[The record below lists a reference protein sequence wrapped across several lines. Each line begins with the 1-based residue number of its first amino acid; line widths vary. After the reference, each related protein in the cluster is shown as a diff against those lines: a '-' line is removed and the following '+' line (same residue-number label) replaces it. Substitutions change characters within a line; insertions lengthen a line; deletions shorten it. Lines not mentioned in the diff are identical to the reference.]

1 MRLTCG
7 YEELRDAVE
16 SLAKIP
22 AHNEQL
28 SLVEIRGTPGFLAES
43 GMVVLSRTTEVGS
56 AIVTFRA
63 QVEAGGDCVVDA
75 GTLRKFVDSGKPGK
89 KQTWDGVQLSAAASM
104 LTVKIGGCFAEI
116 PQRSGD
122 APLLPFRGDEEQLWY
137 GCPAGLLLQVAQRV
151 GYVKAKGGANAS
163 SISGREWGN
172 CLLLRVTEGGLL
184 RAEMSDGHR
193 AVGRTFVDL
202 PLACPVPTPATDLQG
217 IGVVVPADL
226 VRWADGFVDGK
237 PFNLAFDGEW
247 LRLRVGKQLAAVRA
261 VAVIYP
267 NIRRAIPKEDLSC
280 WALVGEQQLRAAA
293 VRATLSGADW
303 VGLNSCDSGVRFFSA
318 DGAGQKYVEDVPAEV
333 GGDWAAVDEK
343 DVVDVTYFAQ
353 AVEGLRCVGERVKV
367 GFAGPNKIALFS
379 REKQEQGAD
388 EFCLV
393 APRRN

>member
-1 MRLTCG
+1 MLLTC
-7 YEELRDAVE
+7 EHDALNDAVE

-22 AHNEQL
+22 TRNEL
-28 SLVEIRGTPGFLAES
+28 PSLVEIRGTPGFLAES
-43 GMVVLSRTTEVGS
+43 GTVVLARTTEVGS
-56 AIVTFRA
+56 ALVTLPA
-63 QVEAGGDCVVDA
+63 QVEVAGSCVVDA
-75 GTLRKFVDSGKPGK
+75 ETLRKFVGSGKPRKGEGG
-89 KQTWDGVQLSAAASM
+89 GVQLRASST
-104 LTVKIGGCFAEI
+104 LLAVKIGGCSAEV
-116 PQRSGD
+116 PQRSSD
-122 APLLPFRGDEEQLWY
+122 SALSFQDVDQQWY
-137 GCPAGLLLQVAQRV
+137 ACPAGLLLQVAQRV
-151 GYVKAKGGANAS
+151 GYAKAKGGKNAS
-163 SISGREWGN
+163 SIVGREWGN
-172 CLLLRVTEGGLL
+172 CLLLRVMEGGLL

-247 LRLRVGKQLAAVRA
+247 LRLRVGGKQLAAVRA

-303 VGLNSCDSGVRFFSA
+303 VGINSCDSGVRFFSA

-367 GFAGPNKIALFS
+367 GFAGPNKMALFS

-393 APRRN
+393 APRRR

>member
-1 MRLTCG
+1 MDAACEHDVLS
-7 YEELRDAVE
+7 DAVE
-16 SLAKIP
+16 ALAKIP
-22 AHNEQL
+22 THNEL
-28 SLVEIRGTPGFLAES
+28 MSVLEIRGVPGFLTD
-43 GMVVLSRTTEVGS
+43 GGTVVLSRTTEEGS
-56 AIVTFRA
+56 ALVTLPA
-63 QVEAGGDCVVDA
+63 QVEREGSCAVDA
-75 GTLRKFVDSGKPGK
+75 GVLRKFVGSGKPRKGEES
-89 KQTWDGVQLSAAASM
+89 GVSFSSTSTHLR
-104 LTVKIGGCFAEI
+104 VRIGGCTAEV
-116 PQRSGD
+116 PQKDYNGP
-122 APLLPFRGDEEQLWY
+122 APLQDVEQLWY

-226 VRWADGFVDGK
+226 VRWADGFVGGK
-237 PFNLAFDGEW
+237 HFDLAFDGEW